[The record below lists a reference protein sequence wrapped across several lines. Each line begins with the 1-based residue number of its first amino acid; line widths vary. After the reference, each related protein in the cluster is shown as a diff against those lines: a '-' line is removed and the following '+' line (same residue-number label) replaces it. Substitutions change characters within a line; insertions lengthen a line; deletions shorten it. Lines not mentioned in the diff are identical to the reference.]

1 MAKNVQ
7 GPDKVADAK
16 KKAQAQMRAQERRTA
31 LIWVVI
37 GVVIVGLFAALV
49 AYIVRQGDVADVGS
63 GDQSTPAVATEN
75 GGFPVG
81 TAGVVGEG
89 LDDSRVR
96 VDIYLDFMC
105 PICGVFEESQAPV
118 LEQLREDGT
127 ADIYYHPISILDRT
141 SQGTEFST
149 RSASAAALIAQE
161 SPENFLG
168 FIEAMFLN
176 QPEEGTTGLSDTEI
190 QEIAKVAGVP
200 EEVVAKIPD
209 HAYAAWVRS
218 ATEQAS
224 IDGMKGTPSVAIN
237 GEMQDPQANPEDLN
251 WTQPGALLQ
260 FVQDAASE

>member
-7 GPDKVADAK
+7 GSDKVADAR
-16 KKAQAQMRAQERRTA
+16 KKAQAQVRAQERRTA
-31 LIWVVI
+31 VIWVVI
-37 GVVIVGLFAALV
+37 GVIVVGLFAALV

-63 GDQSTPAVATEN
+63 GDQSTPAIATEN

-81 TAGVVGEG
+81 ATGVVGEG

-105 PICGVFEESQAPV
+105 PICGVFEESQGPA

-127 ADIYYHPISILDRT
+127 ADVYYHPISILDRT

-168 FIEAMFLN
+168 FVEAMFLN
-176 QPEEGTTGLSDTEI
+176 QPEEGTTGLTDAEI
-190 QEIAKVAGVP
+190 QEIARVAGVP
-200 EEVVAKIPD
+200 DDVVAKMPD
-209 HAYAAWVRS
+209 HAYAAWVRG

-224 IDGMKGTPSVAIN
+224 VDGMTGTPSIAIN
-237 GEMQDPQANPEDLN
+237 GVMQNPQSNPEHLN
-251 WTQPGALLQ
+251 WTQQGALLQ
-260 FVQDAASE
+260 AVQDAASE

>member
-7 GPDKVADAK
+7 GSDNVADAK
-16 KKAQAQMRAQERRTA
+16 KRAQAQVRAQERRTA

-37 GVVIVGLFAALV
+37 GVILVGLFAALV
-49 AYIVRQGDVADVGS
+49 AYIVRQGDVAEVGS
-63 GDQSTPAVATEN
+63 GDQSTPAIATEN

-81 TAGVVGEG
+81 ATGVVGEG

-105 PICGVFEESQAPV
+105 PVCGVFEESQGPV
-118 LEQLREDGT
+118 LEQLRVDGT
-127 ADIYYHPISILDRT
+127 ADVYYHPISILDRT

-168 FIEAMFLN
+168 FVEAMFLN
-176 QPEEGTTGLSDTEI
+176 QPEEGTAGLTDAEI
-190 QEIAKVAGVP
+190 QEIARVAGVP
-200 EEVVAKIPD
+200 EDVVAKIPD
-209 HAYAAWVRS
+209 HAYAEWVRS

-224 IDGMKGTPSVAIN
+224 VDGMKGTPSIAIN
-237 GEMQDPQANPEDLN
+237 GDMQDPQSNPDDLN
-251 WTQPGALLQ
+251 WTQPGALLTA
-260 FVQDAASE
+260 VQEAASE